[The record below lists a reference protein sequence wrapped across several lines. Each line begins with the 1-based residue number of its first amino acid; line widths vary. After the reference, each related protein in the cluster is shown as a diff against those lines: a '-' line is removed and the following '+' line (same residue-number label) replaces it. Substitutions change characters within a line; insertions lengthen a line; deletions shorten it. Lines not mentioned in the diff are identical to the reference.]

1 MQRDKSSFEC
11 NVAAAQAGME
21 VIMIRVFLSIILT
34 ACCCHA
40 QGKGKEIETP
50 LTNAVP
56 EKIQKPQEKKVE
68 HEPNKLTVKTRDK
81 GSEKESDY
89 KTVKE
94 YPLMFKNNRKA
105 RKETK

>member
-1 MQRDKSSFEC
+1 
-11 NVAAAQAGME
+11 
-21 VIMIRVFLSIILT
+21 MIRVFLSIILT